1 MLLDEAIK
9 SKSEFSYYSKLFVL
23 FIYKFLLN
31 NSFFIAVTNEEKKSI
46 NKYFKNVNS
55 IIIPNPFISS
65 FKIERKI
72 KPHISFFGRFSP
84 HKNLECF

>member
-9 SKSEFSYYSKLFVL
+9 SKSVFSYYSKLFFL

-72 KPHISFFGRFSP
+72 KPHISF
-84 HKNLECF
+84 